1 MREEDVIRFYNAR
14 GASERNFDVQ
24 NNDFGWAHL
33 PFSFMNENTV
43 FMLLT
48 AMIKNFY
55 LYLVSLLA
63 DLGVQDLKPTSRVKS
78 LISTFIVVPAKR
90 IKTARAWTLNL
101 YTNRTWYVKF
111 NELT

>member
-1 MREEDVIRFYNAR
+1 
-14 GASERNFDVQ
+14 
-24 NNDFGWAHL
+24 
-33 PFSFMNENTV
+33 MNENTV

-63 DLGVQDLKPTSRVKS
+63 DLGVQDLKPTSRVKR
-78 LISTFIVVPAKR
+78 LIFTFIVVPAKW

-101 YTNRTWYVKF
+101 YTNRTWYAKF

>member
-1 MREEDVIRFYNAR
+1 MSEEEVIRFYNAR

-33 PFSFMNENTV
+33 PFSFMNENAV

-55 LYLVSLLA
+55 LKNGDVFIFIGFSRKFMKLLHA
-63 DLGVQDLKPTSRVKS
+63 EDGDMVMYE
-78 LISTFIVVPAKR
+78 KR
-90 IKTARAWTLNL
+90 HKT
-101 YTNRTWYVKF
+101 
-111 NELT
+111 